1 MHLGRGS
8 KLAILV
14 VLGLL
19 PFTRWQMQ
27 QVRARVCPTM
37 DLFSNEQGGWGG
49 GEEAL
54 IIALARSDVICKS
67 FGRSDFS
74 HEGGFGW

>member
-19 PFTRWQMQ
+19 QDGSRCSML
-27 QVRARVCPTM
+27 VRARVCPTM

>member
-1 MHLGRGS
+1 
-8 KLAILV
+8 
-14 VLGLL
+14 
-19 PFTRWQMQ
+19 MQ

-49 GEEAL
+49 GGEAL

-67 FGRSDFS
+67 LGRSVFP
-74 HEGGFGW
+74 HGGGFEE